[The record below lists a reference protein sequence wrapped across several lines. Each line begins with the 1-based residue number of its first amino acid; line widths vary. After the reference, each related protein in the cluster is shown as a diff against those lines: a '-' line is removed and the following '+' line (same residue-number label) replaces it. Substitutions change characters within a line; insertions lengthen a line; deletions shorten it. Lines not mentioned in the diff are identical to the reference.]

1 MSCCPDFNPRLQ
13 YGAFGVG
20 FAGAH
25 GPRPGSRTVAEHL
38 DCSLMLLRFVPMRS
52 GSQQCLNVAPG

>member
-38 DCSLMLLRFVPMRS
+38 NWDYTHGLY
-52 GSQQCLNVAPG
+52 SQASKITYFRY